1 MSSEDE
7 ECHGTWELDTQMP
20 LLSGTVDPS
29 NRIGKEVEGVKQKQ
43 QVVPSG
49 VKDSERW
56 GMVEQG
62 EEAITIAEMR

>member
-1 MSSEDE
+1 
-7 ECHGTWELDTQMP
+7 MP

-29 NRIGKEVEGVKQKQ
+29 NRIGEEVEGVKQKQ